1 MAPYSIQ
8 GLITAPYF
16 VFPGL
21 KLLLFVLSY
30 SDNPLPLKV
39 FMFYDLVSPEP
50 SLWQTVE
57 TEFLL
62 SNLTHWIPFNV
73 IFLYVCFL

>member
-8 GLITAPYF
+8 VLITALYF
-16 VFPGL
+16 VFPSL
-21 KLLLFVLSY
+21 NLLLFVLSY

-39 FMFYDLVSPEP
+39 FIFYDLVSPEP

-62 SNLTHWIPFNV
+62 SNLTH
-73 IFLYVCFL
+73 